1 MHFSPLITV
10 LHAIGA
16 LYSCYGS
23 PVASRSSYAV
33 AENHPVP
40 NGWTKV
46 GPAPKSTVIKLQIG
60 LKQGNEGVIE
70 QHLLQV
76 SDPKHPRYGQHLS
89 TSEVHNIIKPSD
101 DTDSLVRSWLADNNI
116 TAFTYS
122 PAKDWVSMPLT
133 VGQVESL
140 LQTEYYVF
148 VHNDGT
154 TVVRAP
160 EWSLPLYLHEHV
172 DVVQPT
178 TSFFRPMEQAKSLV
192 LDGEGHDVSW
202 WEAQGAKLSK
212 VSSLYVLLSCVL
224 QWQRPRRDNLASMFP
239 CLQIQS
245 LNIQVTFSAYWFSRD
260 L

>member
-1 MHFSPLITV
+1 MHFAQLLTS

-40 NGWTKV
+40 KGWTKV
-46 GPAPKSTVIKLQIG
+46 GPAPKSAVINLQIG

-76 SDPKHPRYGQHLS
+76 SDPKHARYGQHLS
-89 TSEVHNIIKPSD
+89 TSEVHSIITPSD
-101 DTDSLVRSWLADNNI
+101 DTLSLVRSWLADNNI
-116 TAFTYS
+116 TSLTYS

-154 TVVRAP
+154 MVVRAP
-160 EWSLPLYLHEHV
+160 EWSLPVYLHEHI

-178 TSFFRPMEQAKSLV
+178 TSFFRPSARAKSLV

-202 WEAQGAKLSK
+202 WEAHGETFAKT
-212 VSSLYVLLSCVL
+212 VSNLPSC
-224 QWQRPRRDNLASMFP
+224 
-239 CLQIQS
+239 
-245 LNIQVTFSAYWFSRD
+245 
-260 L
+260 